1 MSLTEA
7 IFVIIGGASAIVGG
21 IMGCVW
27 WVYRRGQQAGEQK
40 ILLEVGQRAQ
50 EKAEIKLQSLEQR
63 LTEIQAELAVE
74 KPRRRHV

>member
-1 MSLTEA
+1 MTLTEA

-21 IMGCVW
+21 IISCVW
-27 WVYRRGQQAGEQK
+27 WVYRRGEQAGEQK

-63 LTEIQAELAVE
+63 LTEIQAALDIE
-74 KPRRRHV
+74 KPRRRHI

>member
-1 MSLTEA
+1 
-7 IFVIIGGASAIVGG
+7 
-21 IMGCVW
+21 MGCVW